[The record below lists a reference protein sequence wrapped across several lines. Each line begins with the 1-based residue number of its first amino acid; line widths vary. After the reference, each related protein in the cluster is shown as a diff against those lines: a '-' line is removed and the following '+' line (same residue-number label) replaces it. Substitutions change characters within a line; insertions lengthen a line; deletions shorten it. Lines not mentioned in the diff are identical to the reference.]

1 MTAYPAWTPA
11 SRPGIIPLHPLTF
24 GTILGR
30 SFAALRQNP
39 RVLLGFALIVQTL
52 AYLVVLAA
60 VLGVSFASFSRLDTL
75 QPGTDEYETVLAGS
89 IALTAV
95 TGIVLG
101 LAAGALSVIV
111 QGIVVVEVTHAAVA
125 EKLTLGQLWR
135 QIKPI
140 VWRLIGYSMLVIL
153 AVIAVVVLVVLGI
166 IGIAVIAPPAAII
179 LTILLILAAIP
190 LTWWLMIKLLLAPAT
205 IIVEHA
211 TIVQALKR
219 SWALTRGRFWPALG
233 IILVISVIF
242 GAVAQVISIPLGF
255 LSMGLTTVIAPTGDP
270 EPSAIIA
277 ILATGLLTQV
287 LTLLLQAV
295 AIVVQ
300 STATAII
307 YIDCRMRR
315 EGLDLDLLAYVEKR
329 DAGSGPLADPYREHV
344 GRVMAPRGWPV
355 GAHPGPGAYPGQPAY
370 AGQGSYPAQQG
381 YPPQAGY
388 PGAHG
393 SPGQPAF
400 QGPGAHAAQ
409 GAYPTQ
415 PAQPPYAAQPAYA
428 QPVQAPASH
437 APGTQAPGPQT
448 PGPQTPAPQTAP
460 PAASDPV
467 DPPPSPTTWAAPGAP
482 ADGTDRESPW
492 A

>member
-1 MTAYPAWTPA
+1 M
-11 SRPGIIPLHPLTF
+11 TF

-89 IALTAV
+89 IAITAV

-153 AVIAVVVLVVLGI
+153 AVIAVIVLVVLGM
-166 IGIAVIAPPAAII
+166 IGIAIVAPPAAIV

-242 GAVAQVISIPLGF
+242 GAVAQVVSIPLGF

-287 LTLLLQAV
+287 LTLLLQSV

-329 DAGSGPLADPYREHV
+329 DAGAGPLDDPYREHV
-344 GRVMAPRGWPV
+344 GRVMAPRGWPA
-355 GAHPGPGAYPGQPAY
+355 GAYPGPGAYPGQPFP
-370 AGQGSYPAQQG
+370 GQGAYPAQQG
-381 YPPQAGY
+381 YPAPGGFPGPQAYSGQPAYAAQSATPAQGGY
-388 PGAHG
+388 PG
-393 SPGQPAF
+393 
-400 QGPGAHAAQ
+400 
-409 GAYPTQ
+409 Q
-415 PAQPPYAAQPAYA
+415 PAQPPYAAQPPAA
-428 QPVQAPASH
+428 QPPAAQPPHAQQPPVQYAAPQAAAPQPQAPQAPTPQAPA
-437 APGTQAPGPQT
+437 
-448 PGPQTPAPQTAP
+448 
-460 PAASDPV
+460 PAASDPAEQAPAPAAS
-467 DPPPSPTTWAAPGAP
+467 DPAEQPPSPTTWAAPGSAP
-482 ADGTDRESPW
+482 DGTDRESPW